1 MESRIIKID
10 GKRYRRKYFAGN
22 ATRCEAITNRSH
34 INPLKDILEITYTT
48 PVANFTTAIDE
59 VDPLKVIFTNTSKY
73 ATEYE
78 WDFGD
83 GTPIVTTT
91 SPQHTYTK
99 AGTYTVTLTASDVA
113 ADDIKEVKVTVTS
126 E

>member
-22 ATRCEAITNRSH
+22 ATRCEAIANRSH
-34 INPLKDILEITYTT
+34 INQLKDVLEITYTT
-48 PVANFTTAIDE
+48 PKANFTNAIDE
-59 VDPLKVIFTNTSKY
+59 VNPLKVTFTNTSTHATKY
-73 ATEYE
+73 A

-113 ADDIKEVKVTVTS
+113 ADDIKQVEVTVTS